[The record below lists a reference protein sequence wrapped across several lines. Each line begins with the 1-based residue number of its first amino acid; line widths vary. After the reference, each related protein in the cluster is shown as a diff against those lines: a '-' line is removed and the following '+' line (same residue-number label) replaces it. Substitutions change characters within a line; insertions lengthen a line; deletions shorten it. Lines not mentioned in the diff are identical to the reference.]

1 MEDGVERCRVKVT
14 FATGISEE
22 VCKANNVGYRNWRS
36 IRKEDYANRED
47 EGVMLVPKAGEML
60 YHLKQR
66 PLWAREM

>member
-1 MEDGVERCRVKVT
+1 MTKPEPAPRST
-14 FATGISEE
+14 
-22 VCKANNVGYRNWRS
+22 YRDWRS